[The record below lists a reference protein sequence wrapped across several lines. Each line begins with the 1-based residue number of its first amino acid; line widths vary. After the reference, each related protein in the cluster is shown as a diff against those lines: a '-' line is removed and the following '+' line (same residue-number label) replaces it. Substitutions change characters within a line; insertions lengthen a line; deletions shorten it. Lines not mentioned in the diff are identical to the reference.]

1 MRKSPPQIKSRF
13 AILDVESGRKAL
25 AKLMPAGSNS
35 LRGNDRIP
43 VVIRGHISHRHGAD
57 DGTSIEFG
65 VDVERVVTQ
74 MASTPVHRHLEHIA
88 DVMECHKDIF
98 DQHQIDAVREAAIM
112 ATGHKIKVGK
122 VDKASLAK
130 GKVQPIDSTPKPLRG
145 VKARKAG
152 RTVKGLKANREAKRG

>member
-1 MRKSPPQIKSRF
+1 
-13 AILDVESGRKAL
+13 
-25 AKLMPAGSNS
+25 
-35 LRGNDRIP
+35 
-43 VVIRGHISHRHGAD
+43 
-57 DGTSIEFG
+57 
-65 VDVERVVTQ
+65 
-74 MASTPVHRHLEHIA
+74 
-88 DVMECHKDIF
+88 
-98 DQHQIDAVREAAIM
+98 M